1 MRESNHAFPAQ
12 NRACVCITS
21 QCYDRRGLDTSSPLP
36 LFTSLHHLTYLTS
49 TSARIREIMTM
60 DGAIERLMR
69 ILYDYCLC
77 PPPPENPG
85 YIYGLSPPNSRPTK
99 LVPTINPASYDKH
112 AAYRFSLALQS
123 IVNIGIRGSEPIRS
137 RIVQAGALEVVGC
150 ILESWLAHKGFA
162 IGPNSS
168 ASGLPRESREHRLAR
183 RAALQEQRQREE
195 ATQLHRALQR
205 QIAADAA
212 NRTDF
217 MTSRID
223 SIQDDATMA
232 DIGTE
237 PSYSNI
243 SVHLDQRPAPI
254 QVQVTAR
261 ERPYYTRHSSSS
273 SHEADTSA
281 ETSINPTPQGTDTP
295 TVTVVVNARERSGT
309 IIGRRGWDDPVI
321 APTTIR
327 ARARRVRPTTASPD
341 ESTDNSRPETET
353 EDDGDADVDMSQD
366 TDDSAVPS
374 VSVPRVRHP
383 SRSMTLTQRPRRAV
397 GIVSDTVPGPAP
409 LQVNADAHIIIHH
422 GQGGDGMAVGVEDG
436 IVSLEPNDDF
446 AMGAPPGAPGAM
458 DETIPARGLR
468 GVDGPLADRRVRTA
482 PDATPRATAVPLP
495 VAPVLPN
502 ALHSEEPA
510 REGAAANRGEHP
522 TPTATMHTIRTSSHH
537 HRDPDQGPFRDE
549 DVLFS
554 LQLLAYLSKYPHVR
568 QAFYK
573 QRPSFHP
580 AAANLSPRPQQQPVA
595 GPSGM
600 RNVTTSVPAPPP
612 TPSVK
617 EQCGFF
623 RAFASATAR
632 GKEKEKAPLT
642 TPVQP
647 QRMTNVFSLVERF
660 TFRPSLTENELPNPP
675 PKLPPEIAYWAGV
688 IMRNAC
694 RKDDSRGGIRQCA
707 NMLCGRWETYP
718 REFAKCR
725 RCRKAKYCGKECQS
739 MAWSE
744 GHRFWCSVKD
754 GDDAE
759 EPTEHQH
766 GTDHGHG
773 EGDGETPA
781 SVAAAEAAQA
791 RAERRAERER
801 QLRERERMGGMIA
814 ANHIVQQHMLHP
826 PVNPP
831 PVAAQLTVRP
841 RGAVLPPTNQPQPV
855 IPQPRRG
862 SPSGS
867 GFGIIQNRRRA
878 ETVSGVVDT
887 GVIREARMMFVH
899 NNGWQ
904 PPLRRRGGEVRE
916 NGGRGQETW
925 DLTPPGGDDM
935 VLG

>member
-21 QCYDRRGLDTSSPLP
+21 QCLDTSSPLP

-85 YIYGLSPPNSRPTK
+85 YIYGLSPPNSRPQK

-162 IGPNSS
+162 IGPSSS

-195 ATQLHRALQR
+195 ATQLHRALQH
-205 QIAADAA
+205 
-212 NRTDF
+212 
-217 MTSRID
+217 
-223 SIQDDATMA
+223 DATMA

-243 SVHLDQRPAPI
+243 SVNLDQTPAPV
-254 QVQVTAR
+254 QVQVATR

-273 SHEADTSA
+273 SHEADTSV
-281 ETSINPTPQGTDTP
+281 ETSINPTPQGAETP
-295 TVTVVVNARERSGT
+295 TVTVLVNARERSGT
-309 IIGRRGWDDPVI
+309 IIARRAWDDPVT

-327 ARARRVRPTTASPD
+327 TRAHRVRPTTASPD

-366 TDDSAVPS
+366 TDDSAAPP
-374 VSVPRVRHP
+374 VSAPRVRQP
-383 SRSMTLTQRPRRAV
+383 SRSITLTQRPRRVV
-397 GIVSDTVPGPAP
+397 GIVSDAVPGPAP
-409 LQVNADAHIIIHH
+409 LQVNTDAHIIIHH
-422 GQGGDGMAVGVEDG
+422 GQGGDGMAVGVGVEDG

-468 GVDGPLADRRVRTA
+468 GVDVPLADRRVRTA

-495 VAPVLPN
+495 AAPVLPN
-502 ALHSEEPA
+502 APHSEEPA

-522 TPTATMHTIRTSSHH
+522 TPTATMHPVRTSSHHH

-580 AAANLSPRPQQQPVA
+580 AVTNLSPRSQQQPIA
-595 GPSGM
+595 GPSGT
-600 RNVTTSVPAPPP
+600 RNISAPIPAPPP
-612 TPSVK
+612 TPPAK
-617 EQCGFF
+617 EQYGFF
-623 RAFASATAR
+623 RALASATAR

-642 TPVQP
+642 TPVLP
-647 QRMTNVFSLVERF
+647 HRMTNVFSLVERF
-660 TFRPSLTENELPNPP
+660 TFRPSMTESELPNPP
-675 PKLPPEIAYWAGV
+675 PKLPPEISYWAGV

-744 GHRFWCSVKD
+744 GHRFWCSVKE
-754 GDDAE
+754 GDEAE

-801 QLRERERMGGMIA
+801 QLRERERMGGTIA
-814 ANHIVQQHMLHP
+814 ANHIGQQHMLHP

-867 GFGIIQNRRRA
+867 GFGPIQNRRRA
-878 ETVSGVVDT
+878 ETVSGAVNT
-887 GVIREARMMFVH
+887 GMIREARMMLMH
-899 NNGWQ
+899 NGWQ
-904 PPLRRRGGEVRE
+904 PAPRRRGGEVRE
-916 NGGRGQETW
+916 DGGRGQETW